1 MKKQSLVAF
10 NKAWSDAVFAQ
21 HGAMTAE
28 QFVEHAGEYLFGDG
42 SEGIHENIC
51 QCQSEIN
58 MFGDS
63 GPGSMLRLGEQVAD
77 FNRVADR
84 YTALTG
90 QVVQRPRM
98 PYYPVSND
106 DMFDDDRSFYG

>member
-1 MKKQSLVAF
+1 MTTFAYNREQSSLAF
-10 NKAWSDAVFAQ
+10 AH
-21 HGAMTAE
+21 HGAMTKDEFISYAAE
-28 QFVEHAGEYLFGDG
+28 YMFGEG
-42 SEGIHENIC
+42 SEGLFENIS

-63 GPGSMLRLGEQVAD
+63 GPGTMLRLQEHIAE
-77 FNRVADR
+77 FNSMADR

-98 PYYPVSND
+98 PSYPYHPSD
-106 DMFDDDRSFYG
+106 DFDDREFF